1 MIQMMADLV
10 QKQQQQHTTPIMV
23 TKLPTTQP
31 MREVDVLRA
40 QLGTLQ
46 ATVATK
52 PPTPQPMSE
61 LESSVGDTPSD
72 HRWQADGPAVPG
84 ARSTATNGSDPD
96 LRVASHDQQMQCN
109 QPATYPTGADA
120 STQEN
125 EMFGINV
132 NKFNDILRTML
143 PPGTMDEL

>member
-1 MIQMMADLV
+1 M
-10 QKQQQQHTTPIMV
+10 
-23 TKLPTTQP
+23 
-31 MREVDVLRA
+31 RA
-40 QLGTLQ
+40 QLATHQATIAGRQTVQLSPVPGPPPPVEATQISVLQ
-46 ATVATK
+46 ATINK
-52 PPTPQPMSE
+52 
-61 LESSVGDTPSD
+61 
-72 HRWQADGPAVPG
+72 
-84 ARSTATNGSDPD
+84 
-96 LRVASHDQQMQCN
+96 MQCN